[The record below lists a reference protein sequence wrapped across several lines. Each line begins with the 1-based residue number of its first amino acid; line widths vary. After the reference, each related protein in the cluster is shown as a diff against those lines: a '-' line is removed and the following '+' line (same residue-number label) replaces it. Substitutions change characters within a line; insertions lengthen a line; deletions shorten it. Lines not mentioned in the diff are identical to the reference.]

1 MFKKTIA
8 LLFAFIHIFLVSGC
22 NELGVS
28 DALNLDESEYIQ
40 LKSIDYEHFEYNG
53 NVYYLSP
60 MDFLR
65 NETGNFSFSDKC
77 KYLGWTGDRLAYNYL
92 YVDSFDNPTFIYFTV
107 SNNIYFKE
115 DYDYQTDTFLIDG
128 TNDTIRFCD
137 DLLAID
143 YDISPFG
150 LSTKPL
156 VISSVECPALT
167 ETLDVL
173 IFDGALYVC
182 TQTNTTVA
190 FEISEK
196 FTNILLDN
204 KIVKKQDDGSF
215 SYIDEK

>member
-1 MFKKTIA
+1 MA
-8 LLFAFIHIFLVSGC
+8 A
-22 NELGVS
+22 
-28 DALNLDESEYIQ
+28 
-40 LKSIDYEHFEYNG
+40 
-53 NVYYLSP
+53 
-60 MDFLR
+60 
-65 NETGNFSFSDKC
+65 
-77 KYLGWTGDRLAYNYL
+77 
-92 YVDSFDNPTFIYFTV
+92 
-107 SNNIYFKE
+107 
-115 DYDYQTDTFLIDG
+115 
-128 TNDTIRFCD
+128 
-137 DLLAID
+137 
-143 YDISPFG
+143 FG